1 MKFTFF
7 NVGVLILMLYGLA
20 ACNSSSNNNPSNPTQ
35 PVDLSVRTVRNLQ
48 ADTANTGRF
57 TYFRLSDSS
66 IVTGADT
73 ASNRW
78 DIAFRATTVIINGGP
93 IRFGQGGAI
102 VLTGTD
108 FNTLAEV
115 PASGWRVD
123 STAANLA
130 IPVGSDRAWYNYN
143 QATNI
148 ISPIPGVVLG
158 IRTGDG
164 RFAKLQI
171 LSYYLNAPAN
181 PNGFTDRARVYS
193 FRYVFQPNGSRV
205 VR

>member
-1 MKFTFF
+1 MKRALLFMMTSL
-7 NVGVLILMLYGLA
+7 VIASCGEDD
-20 ACNSSSNNNPSNPTQ
+20 NNAPVTPPA
-35 PVDLSVRTVRNLQ
+35 PVDLPVRTIANIQ

-57 TYFRLSDSS
+57 TFFSLRDSS
-66 IVTGADT
+66 IVLNSDS

-108 FNTLAEV
+108 FNALESL
-115 PASGWRVD
+115 PESGWGVD
-123 STAANLA
+123 SSATNLA
-130 IPVGSDRAWYNYN
+130 IPVGSGRAWYNYN
-143 QATNI
+143 QQTNVI
-148 ISPIPGVVLG
+148 TPIPGVVLG
-158 IRTGDG
+158 IRTADG
-164 RFAKLQI
+164 RYAKLQI

-193 FRYVFQPNGSRV
+193 FRYVIQPNGSRRV
-205 VR
+205 K